1 MSLAS
6 VSTIVFIVAMFFISY
21 WAVIRTIRQRK
32 SAGGNF
38 GITGR
43 RRNSPRIVGSRL
55 HWIDA
60 AELKRLVAADPEL
73 VVFHLIDDDP
83 SEASPKQ
90 FDSEVCVT
98 LPQLE
103 EALPWM
109 PRGTRFAVY
118 QLDGISPALAQRLA
132 AITRGRE
139 AFFLSG
145 GLTTVFASQIP

>member
-6 VSTIVFIVAMFFISY
+6 VSAIVFIVSMFFISY
-21 WAVIRTIRQRK
+21 WAVIGTIRQRK

-38 GITGR
+38 GIAGR
-43 RRNSPRIVGSRL
+43 RRNSPRITGGRL
-55 HWIDA
+55 RWIDA

-83 SEASPKQ
+83 SEARSKQ

-118 QLDGISPALAQRLA
+118 RLDGISTALAQRLA
-132 AITRGRE
+132 AITQGRE
-139 AFFLSG
+139 ALFLSG
-145 GLTTVFASQIP
+145 GFTPAFVSQIP

>member
-6 VSTIVFIVAMFFISY
+6 LSAIVFVVFAMSISY
-21 WAVIRTIRQRK
+21 WAVIRAVEQK
-32 SAGGNF
+32 KCPDGNF
-38 GITGR
+38 GVTGR
-43 RRNSPRIVGSRL
+43 RRILQRIARSRL

-60 AELKRLVAADPEL
+60 VELRRLIEADPEL
-73 VVFHLIDDDP
+73 VIFHLIENDP
-83 SEASPKQ
+83 WDARREQ

-132 AITRGRE
+132 AITQGRE
-139 AFFLSG
+139 ALFLSG
-145 GLTTVFASQIP
+145 GFAPAFASQIP